1 MAEQALDGLKV
12 EITEVQPCVKKLAI
26 EIPEAAVTQKS
37 EKALNDVRKKASVQG
52 FRKGHVP
59 KAILKR
65 LYGKSVLHDISR
77 QLIND
82 GMDKALSDSKLNVLG
97 QPSIEDV
104 TIEEGKP
111 ISFTA
116 TVETMPTITLPD
128 YTSWGFT
135 RKVRK
140 VDDKTID
147 SFIDHIREMRA
158 EMVPA
163 EERPIKNDD
172 YIFLDF
178 TGTLDG
184 KELESLTGKNRQL
197 QVTGD
202 DKYVLAEFNRKLIG
216 MKKGEE
222 AEFDIKLPKHY
233 PDPALA
239 EKKVSFKVKINTIKE
254 KKLPELTDEFVS
266 TETSYKNVAD
276 FRAKIKESEEK
287 RAVDESDAEL
297 RKNIMDKLIAETS
310 FDLPPKMV
318 TDYAQR
324 YADEVIGESKRN
336 GADITLQPNFDQ
348 EDFDKKCMVRGE
360 SRAREYVIL
369 EDLARRE
376 KIKPDEEKLTK
387 RMTDFGEYM
396 KKNKPNASKEE
407 WQNGLNNI
415 SFTAFIDSVFDFLLS
430 RVKINDK
437 ETKASDKEEKESSK

>member
-12 EITEVQPCVKKLAI
+12 EITEVQPCVKRLAI

-37 EKALNDVRKKASVQG
+37 EKALNDVRKNARVQG

-65 LYGKSVLHDISR
+65 MYGKSVLHDISR
-77 QLIND
+77 QLISD
-82 GMDKALSDSKLNVLG
+82 GMDKALSDNKLNVLG

-116 TVETMPTITLPD
+116 TVETMPAITLPD
-128 YTSWGFT
+128 YTSWSFT
-135 RKVRK
+135 RKVRE
-140 VDDKTID
+140 VDDKTVD

-163 EERPIKNDD
+163 EERPIKNGD

-202 DKYVLAEFNRKLIG
+202 DKYVLAEFNRKLVG

-239 EKKVSFKVKINTIKE
+239 EKKISFKVRINTIKE
-254 KKLPELTDEFVS
+254 KKLPEMTDEFVS

-276 FRAKIKESEEK
+276 FRAKIRESEEK
-287 RAVDESDAEL
+287 RVIEEADAEL
-297 RKNIMDKLIAETS
+297 RKNIMDKLIAKTT
-310 FDLPPKMV
+310 FDLPPRMV

-324 YADEVIGESKRN
+324 YADEVVGESKRN
-336 GADITLQPNFDQ
+336 GKDITSQPNFDQ
-348 EDFDKKCMVRGE
+348 EDFDKKCTVQGE

-369 EDLARRE
+369 EELAKKE
-376 KIKPDEEKLTK
+376 KIKPDEEKLKK
-387 RMTDFGEYM
+387 RMTAFGEYM
-396 KKNKPNASKEE
+396 KKNKPNASQKE

-415 SFTAFIDSVFDFLLS
+415 SFAVFIDSVFDFLVS
-430 RVKINDK
+430 RVKIDDMNVKAGNK
-437 ETKASDKEEKESSK
+437 EKKESSK